1 MSEWSAERELQV
13 LGLFRQRERGA
24 GFLASCRCPNDGR
37 LLGAV
42 CRLPD
47 GIWAWQGGSRLAPAQ
62 GWDEFRSQ
70 LMDTFD
76 QAEWSPEIWE
86 EAAQYADEEIR
97 EWGRLGWDATVMKIL
112 PGAGDEPIRVQD
124 RQSPESRAGV
134 ALTRLVTCGCR
145 RHHMLPVLALVFAG
159 IRAATGLARPGTHVP
174 PMTVPEPCRPR
185 APRESIYSVS
195 NDGRI
200 VIDLHER

>member
-13 LGLFRQRERGA
+13 LSLFRQRECGA
-24 GFLASCRCPNDGR
+24 GFLASCRCPHDGR

-42 CRLPD
+42 LRLPD

-70 LMDTFD
+70 FLDTFD
-76 QAEWSPEIWE
+76 QAQWSPVIWE

-97 EWGRLGWDATVMKIL
+97 EWGRLGWDTTVMKIL

-124 RQSPESRAGV
+124 RQSPRSRAGM
-134 ALTRLVTCGCR
+134 ALTRLVTEERAHR
-145 RHHMLPVLALVFAG
+145 RLAAALRCPDQPARVMIDDNHQEPASFAIRDLIDPDPGQPRQPVGLPGQLSHHPLDDAL
-159 IRAATGLARPGTHVP
+159 
-174 PMTVPEPCRPR
+174 
-185 APRESIYSVS
+185 
-195 NDGRI
+195 D
-200 VIDLHER
+200 